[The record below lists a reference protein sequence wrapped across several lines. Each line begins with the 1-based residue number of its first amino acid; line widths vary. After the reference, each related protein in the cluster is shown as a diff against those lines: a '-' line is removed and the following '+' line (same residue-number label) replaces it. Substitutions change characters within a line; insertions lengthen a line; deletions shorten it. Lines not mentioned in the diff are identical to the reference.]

1 MQLSTY
7 HNTKEIFDFIF
18 NFKSH
23 IVIVT
28 IRKNEF
34 KTHTYKTQSG
44 EELRLNDQEVV
55 NNHLLFNYQVSYF
68 IKRIT
73 NKATVS

>member
-1 MQLSTY
+1 MQSNTNQ
-7 HNTKEIFDFIF
+7 NTKEIFYLIFF

-44 EELRLNDQEVV
+44 EELRLKDQEVV
-55 NNHLLFNYQVSYF
+55 NNHLLFNLSGVLLH
-68 IKRIT
+68 
-73 NKATVS
+73 